1 MFIEACSSA
10 AGTIENKLALR
21 AIPSVL
27 SAHLYLLKHRHDVGG
42 RGLGGWGSGGLRV
55 RGRNDLGFT
64 PHLGW
69 RGRTDPIWYNAVM
82 TRDQVKAILDRV
94 MSWPVARQ
102 VDVARIVEVMEEQDS
117 SPLRMSDEDA
127 AEVRRRLAE
136 QNPKTISFAE
146 FSERLRRRYGV

>member
-1 MFIEACSSA
+1 MPAY
-10 AGTIENKLALR
+10 GTERLTL
-21 AIPSVL
+21 
-27 SAHLYLLKHRHDVGG
+27 LY
-42 RGLGGWGSGGLRV
+42 RGDYARWGSGRC
-55 RGRNDLGFT
+55 GFGVET
-64 PHLGW
+64 ILASPTSRLCG
-69 RGRTDPIWYNAVM
+69 GTDRIWYNPAM

-102 VDVARIVEVMEEQDS
+102 ADVARIVEVMEEQDS

-136 QNPKTISFAE
+136 RNPKTISFSE

>member
-1 MFIEACSSA
+1 
-10 AGTIENKLALR
+10 
-21 AIPSVL
+21 
-27 SAHLYLLKHRHDVGG
+27 
-42 RGLGGWGSGGLRV
+42 
-55 RGRNDLGFT
+55 
-64 PHLGW
+64 
-69 RGRTDPIWYNAVM
+69 M

-102 VDVARIVEVMEEQDS
+102 ADVARIVEVMEEQDS

-136 QNPKTISFAE
+136 RNPKTLSFAE